1 MFGMSA
7 FDQDQ
12 PREAHYAIEFL
23 RRAIVPPPPP
33 PRPGLWGRLF
43 PRGQRATAPSTMFP
57 DYHDWADA
65 FLAELGARFADQGWP
80 WTTGPWSWYEP
91 DYRIETTVDG
101 ERVVLILV
109 SPPREGEHGSINSED
124 PLGAPISDAIRVG
137 RISPAADIRLLM
149 SQPDCAVISDAITL
163 QVFAVVHGV
172 LVGRAEVYGLQE
184 HPTGAAWR
192 AAWEAKRQAHT
203 GSVL

>member
-1 MFGMSA
+1 MSA

-12 PREAHYAIEFL
+12 PREAHFTVTFL
-23 RRAIVPPPPP
+23 RRAVAQ
-33 PRPGLWGRLF
+33 PRPGLWARLF
-43 PRGQRATAPSTMFP
+43 SRRQRAATPSTMFP
-57 DYHDWADA
+57 DYHDWSDA

-124 PLGAPISDAIRVG
+124 PLGAPISDE
-137 RISPAADIRLLM
+137 
-149 SQPDCAVISDAITL
+149 ITL
-163 QVFAVVHGV
+163 QVFAVVRGV
-172 LVGRAEVYGLQE
+172 LQGLPEVYGLQE
-184 HPTGAAWR
+184 YPTGAAWR
-192 AAWEAKRQAHT
+192 AAWEAKREAHA
-203 GSVL
+203 GSRQ